1 MEAFAGVSTN
11 KSRQAAIVLQR
22 VTLTP
27 PQRPAACRNGEGAR
41 GRKRTRVTSPRS
53 CAFPSRLVC
62 DVDVVS
68 SLAATCFAKPRE
80 SLVKLRRTRDP
91 GECLVTATS
100 CPLRPYGVWS
110 PGQVRNSGPQVS
122 VPRQTGSSP
131 WGSGL
136 EAVGSTVICHHACRE
151 LLQKEN
157 RKVEH
162 SSFFRPLFMV
172 SGPFIVPLSLDGDSF
187 CSEPFWRLL
196 LGLTISLRHV
206 WLLSTMGILRLA
218 PAVPGLRAFSVWYST
233 SLFQYRL
240 LALKSQSLGLLLG
253 KPNLNHPL
261 KISCCVLCALA

>member
-100 CPLRPYGVWS
+100 GAFFLLSTIIHGIRTLYCPIVVGWRLILFRALLAAAAGAHHIPQACVASFHDGHPKAGTCGSWAEGFLCLVLHESLPVS
-110 PGQVRNSGPQVS
+110 PAGSQIS
-122 VPRQTGSSP
+122 VPRFA
-131 WGSGL
+131 SGK
-136 EAVGSTVICHHACRE
+136 T
-151 LLQKEN
+151 
-157 RKVEH
+157 
-162 SSFFRPLFMV
+162 
-172 SGPFIVPLSLDGDSF
+172 
-187 CSEPFWRLL
+187 
-196 LGLTISLRHV
+196 
-206 WLLSTMGILRLA
+206 
-218 PAVPGLRAFSVWYST
+218 
-233 SLFQYRL
+233 
-240 LALKSQSLGLLLG
+240 
-253 KPNLNHPL
+253 
-261 KISCCVLCALA
+261 

>member
-91 GECLVTATS
+91 GECLVTATNYS
-100 CPLRPYGVWS
+100 
-110 PGQVRNSGPQVS
+110 
-122 VPRQTGSSP
+122 
-131 WGSGL
+131 
-136 EAVGSTVICHHACRE
+136 
-151 LLQKEN
+151 
-157 RKVEH
+157 
-162 SSFFRPLFMV
+162 
-172 SGPFIVPLSLDGDSF
+172 
-187 CSEPFWRLL
+187 
-196 LGLTISLRHV
+196 
-206 WLLSTMGILRLA
+206 ILRN
-218 PAVPGLRAFSVWYST
+218 T
-233 SLFQYRL
+233 
-240 LALKSQSLGLLLG
+240 
-253 KPNLNHPL
+253 
-261 KISCCVLCALA
+261 